1 MRKNNILKRIGAFAL
16 AMSMVL
22 SCGVVNAADED
33 TTAKNPS
40 VVDTTK
46 DVKFTIHKYEM
57 ESLDGV
63 VTPGDGTEMKD
74 SKLPEKAKPL
84 SGVTFKLFKVAE
96 DEVETTIPY
105 GASAVDTVTT
115 DDKGL
120 AVFKIAAKDQGRYLV
135 VETDYPDKVYTPCE
149 NFLVDL
155 PMMNPEGT
163 DWNYDVHAY
172 PKNVTVVGA
181 VQLTKVDKDD
191 NTKLEGAVFKLQKK
205 SGDEFVDVL
214 GEDSKVRTFTTDA
227 EGIISVSG
235 LVHGDYQFIETAPP
249 AGYGINTTPIAFTI
263 DKNGNIDK
271 SGNKTG
277 TVVSKTAYDVKT
289 PTVEKEVN
297 NDSVDVYDIVTWTI
311 TPTVPSDI
319 ESYQKYIVTDTLD
332 SRLGYEEGSLTV
344 MLDGEAITDG
354 FTSSV
359 TGGNVNVTFTDF
371 AKLDGKVLTIEF
383 KTKVLEGV
391 LENPG
396 YIDNKAKV
404 EFKNQFGTDGS
415 TESDNA
421 NVYVGNICVR
431 KFDKNDE
438 SRVLP
443 GAQFALYKTK
453 EDAIAGTNQLG
464 DVVTTNAKGEAYFKG
479 YKAGDYWLVE
489 KQAPTF
495 KENDNS
501 ITRYLLMKEPKLV
514 TITKGD
520 PNGTVTVGVENRAE
534 GFTIPKT
541 GGTGTMIFLFAGL
554 LLVSGA
560 TIVLVLRKRKFAGEA

>member
-1 MRKNNILKRIGAFAL
+1 
-16 AMSMVL
+16 
-22 SCGVVNAADED
+22 
-33 TTAKNPS
+33 
-40 VVDTTK
+40 
-46 DVKFTIHKYEM
+46 
-57 ESLDGV
+57 
-63 VTPGDGTEMKD
+63 
-74 SKLPEKAKPL
+74 
-84 SGVTFKLFKVAE
+84 
-96 DEVETTIPY
+96 
-105 GASAVDTVTT
+105 
-115 DDKGL
+115 
-120 AVFKIAAKDQGRYLV
+120 
-135 VETDYPDKVYTPCE
+135 
-149 NFLVDL
+149 
-155 PMMNPEGT
+155 
-163 DWNYDVHAY
+163 
-172 PKNVTVVGA
+172 
-181 VQLTKVDKDD
+181 
-191 NTKLEGAVFKLQKK
+191 
-205 SGDEFVDVL
+205 
-214 GEDSKVRTFTTDA
+214 
-227 EGIISVSG
+227 
-235 LVHGDYQFIETAPP
+235 
-249 AGYGINTTPIAFTI
+249 
-263 DKNGNIDK
+263 
-271 SGNKTG
+271 
-277 TVVSKTAYDVKT
+277 
-289 PTVEKEVN
+289 
-297 NDSVDVYDIVTWTI
+297 
-311 TPTVPSDI
+311 
-319 ESYQKYIVTDTLD
+319 
-332 SRLGYEEGSLTV
+332 